1 MNNVIIGN
9 WKMFKTLED
18 IKKFKKE
25 FYAEIK
31 KQKPIVE
38 YGIAVPSIY
47 LLEAKKIFKKDKKM
61 HIYAQDAHYKN
72 EGAFTGNISYTQL
85 IDCNIEGSIIGH
97 SERREMFNDTDETIN
112 LKTKT
117 LLENDLTV
125 ILCVGE
131 SLQTYEK
138 KKSVEFV
145 LDQIKKDLKDIDKN
159 LLKKLIIAYE
169 PIWAIGT
176 GKVPT
181 VEEVDNMLLKIRNEI
196 EKLYDSETASN
207 IKIQYGGSVNLKNV
221 KDFMKAANVN
231 GALVGSAS
239 LDGKNFA
246 ELLINGGK

>member
-9 WKMFKTLED
+9 WKMFKNLED

-25 FYAEIK
+25 FYSELK
-31 KQKPIVE
+31 KQKPTVE

-47 LLEAKKIFKKDKKM
+47 LLEAKKIFRKDKKM

-117 LLENDLTV
+117 LLENNLTV

-145 LDQIKKDLKDIDKN
+145 LDQINKDLKGIQKN
-159 LLKKLIIAYE
+159 LLSKLIIAYE

-181 VEEVDNMLLKIRNEI
+181 VEEVDNMLLQIRNEI
-196 EKLYDSETASN
+196 EKLYDKEVATN
-207 IKIQYGGSVNLKNV
+207 ITIQYGGSVNLKNV
-221 KDFMKAANVN
+221 KDFMTANNVN

-246 ELLINGGK
+246 QLIIDGGK